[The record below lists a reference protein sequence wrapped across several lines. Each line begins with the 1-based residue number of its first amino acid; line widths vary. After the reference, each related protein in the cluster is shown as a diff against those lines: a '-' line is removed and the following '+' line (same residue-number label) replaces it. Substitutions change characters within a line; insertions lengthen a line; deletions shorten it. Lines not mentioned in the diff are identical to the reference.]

1 MIAPAAKSSS
11 RSRGSRRTLAVVVRH
26 KHFVCAAEAILED
39 LGLGLSHLDAEG
51 IAGGRLS
58 TILRGIAIALD
69 ILGRLL
75 LVLHLGR
82 SLVVSKRAGLM
93 FDVSFVFGFE
103 HHEIVRLSI

>member
-11 RSRGSRRTLAVVVRH
+11 RSRGSRCTLAVVVRH
-26 KHFVCAAEAILED
+26 KHFVSAAEAILED

-69 ILGRLL
+69 ILGGLL
-75 LVLHLGR
+75 LV
-82 SLVVSKRAGLM
+82 
-93 FDVSFVFGFE
+93 
-103 HHEIVRLSI
+103 